1 MLESED
7 SAELLALHT
16 ADALVHAG
24 IDRVNSRGSDMSGL
38 GAPMES
44 VGEDREMKGS
54 DWASAMR
61 ILSDMEQDQHRDRD
75 PRDRWRPLPDA
86 ATPYELCRC
95 NMQTL

>member
-16 ADALVHAG
+16 ADVLVHAG

-38 GAPMES
+38 GGPMES

-61 ILSDMEQDQHRDRD
+61 ILSDMEHDQRRERD
-75 PRDRWRPLPDA
+75 PRDRWRPLPIA
-86 ATPYELCRC
+86 ATPYGLCRC